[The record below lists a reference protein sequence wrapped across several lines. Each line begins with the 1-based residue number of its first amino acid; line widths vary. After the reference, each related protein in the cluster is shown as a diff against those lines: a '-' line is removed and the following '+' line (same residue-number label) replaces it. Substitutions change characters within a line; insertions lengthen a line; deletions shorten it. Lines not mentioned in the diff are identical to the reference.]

1 MTSMPVKFAGF
12 PVLVTVLLLAAPL
25 PDFAQQSGRRA
36 QQKLPPLSW
45 VCPMVQDVDVL
56 EDKPGPC
63 PKCKMNLVP
72 VRLDSAWSCP
82 IHPAVIKEQ
91 PGTCPIDKRDLA
103 QVTVSLYWTCAGKPD
118 VHEMNPGKC
127 ADGEERV
134 AQRERRAHGDH
145 NPRHGGQ
152 FFMAPDNWHHLEGT
166 HPRAGLFR
174 VFMYDDYTRPVAVKG
189 FTARAVTREQF
200 DSGTGTWREIEAFPL
215 KPSRDGKSLE
225 ARIDKKSTLP
235 VQVTTTVRFEAGG
248 PEHRFDF
255 AFPAYTK
262 EPAAGVKPTAVTT
275 MTVPTPAT
283 PPSASPTST
292 TAAEITAPETTA
304 AGSAPPV
311 FRAPGFSNEEL
322 PNTPD
327 GLLAALTTRSQQV
340 ATLLDEG
347 ALGQVYIP
355 ALESK
360 DVALALETHAG
371 DLSDQRRVE
380 VTGAVKR
387 LVLAAW
393 QIDFYGDLGNKE
405 KLTAA
410 YTLFAAAVAD
420 IRAAYAGNR

>member
-1 MTSMPVKFAGF
+1 
-12 PVLVTVLLLAAPL
+12 
-25 PDFAQQSGRRA
+25 
-36 QQKLPPLSW
+36 
-45 VCPMVQDVDVL
+45 MVQDVDVL
-56 EDKPGPC
+56 EDKGGQC

-82 IHPAVIKEQ
+82 IHTAVIREQ
-91 PGTCPIDKRDLA
+91 PGKCPIDKRDLA

-134 AQRERRAHGDH
+134 AERERRAHGDH

-152 FFMAPDNWHHLEGT
+152 FFMAADNWHHLEGT

-189 FTARAVTREQF
+189 LTARAVTREEF
-200 DSGTGTWREIEAFPL
+200 DTASRTSREIEAFQL

-225 ARIDKKSTLP
+225 ARIGNKSTLP
-235 VQVTTTVRFEAGG
+235 VQVTAKVRFEPSG

-275 MTVPTPAT
+275 MIVPTPAT
-283 PPSASPTST
+283 PAPASPTST
-292 TAAEITAPETTA
+292 TATETAAAGTTA
-304 AGSAPPV
+304 GGSALPV
-311 FRAPGFSNEEL
+311 FRAPGFSTDEL
-322 PNTPD
+322 PNTSD
-327 GLLAALTTRSQQV
+327 GLLAALTTRNQQIE
-340 ATLLDEG
+340 ALLNEG
-347 ALGQVYIP
+347 ALGQIYIP

-410 YTLFAAAVAD
+410 YKLFAAAVAD